1 MSKNGLLSM
10 NGGEIYERQVFRV
23 GRLTIITCIIMALC
37 VPLLLGIMF
46 GVFPP
51 VKGLISGLITVS
63 SFMIPLS
70 IAEILAF
77 YPILGASG
85 MFISYTTGNISNLK
99 LPCAAIA
106 MEAADVK
113 PNTKEGDV
121 IATIAMSGSVIVSEL
136 LLVAGVILLVP
147 MSEHLTNPVIKP
159 AFDQI
164 LPALFGSL
172 GAYFILK
179 NYKLAVVPLVLG
191 IGFALIS
198 MGLKRDLTAIA
209 VPVTVF
215 VSIGIS
221 RFFYKKGWV
230 KGD

>member
-1 MSKNGLLSM
+1 MSTNGLSTIDPGQL
-10 NGGEIYERQVFRV
+10 YERQVFRV
-23 GRLTIITCIIMALC
+23 GRITIVTCIIMALC
-37 VPLLLGIMF
+37 IPVLVGIVF
-46 GVFPP
+46 GLFPP
-51 VKGLISGLITVS
+51 MGNLIKGILTVS

-106 MEAADVK
+106 MDAAEVK

-121 IATIAMSGSVIVSEL
+121 IATLAMAGSVIVTEL
-136 LLVAGVILLVP
+136 ILVAGVILLVP
-147 MSEHLTNPVIKP
+147 LKPVLENPAIKP
-159 AFDQI
+159 AFEQV

-179 NYKLAVVPLVLG
+179 NYKLAVVPLALG
-191 IGFALIS
+191 IVFAVFS
-198 MGLKRDLTAIA
+198 VKTALA

-215 VSIGIS
+215 ASIGIA
-221 RFFYKKGWV
+221 RLLYKKGLV
-230 KGD
+230 KGE